1 MAAAHLYASRL
12 KLRLLS
18 VNESVKIPLCD
29 GPGLPRLPSGAA
41 SMLRSILAAS
51 TLRALLAWNASSAVP
66 VRFRCDGSALLGLWT
81 FDGKA
86 AAVRRA
92 GILETWWSPGCTC
105 WLSATP
111 LAGVED
117 VVVTGGP
124 STYFG
129 TAYRGFVGLGL
140 VRRRYPG
147 RRWYGILG
155 DDNYVHW
162 PSLFAGLRRLD
173 GRARAGAFPLPVAAG
188 EVGDEAGA
196 RRFFGGAGIFTNAE
210 MTDAL
215 APHLEGLAASVV
227 ARANA
232 SNFEKRSLLHDVLV
246 SSFLRETLELPAAV
260 ARTGPRSGPD
270 LLTHADFLY
279 SSEPAFYICA
289 RARLARTWLKHAP
302 AVFHKFRSR
311 RHLRRVHV
319 VATTGA
325 PSDEAR
331 AADAEGVMVRGRS
344 MEDVRCSFLT
354 VARALCAAWHDC
366 RRAPAKAAPPRAP
379 PAAAPAPAP
388 RPPRLEPE
396 PQRRKRLPGTP
407 GDGRPPPASRG
418 GQNPLVYGGR
428 RRKKLPF

>member
-1 MAAAHLYASRL
+1 
-12 KLRLLS
+12 
-18 VNESVKIPLCD
+18 
-29 GPGLPRLPSGAA
+29 
-41 SMLRSILAAS
+41 MLRSILAAS

-129 TAYRGFVGLGL
+129 TAYRGLVGLGL

-196 RRFFGGAGIFTNAE
+196 RRFFGGAGVFTNAE

-246 SSFLRETLELPAAV
+246 SSFLRETLQLPPAV

-302 AVFHKFRSR
+302 AIFHKFRSR

-331 AADAEGVMVRGRS
+331 AADAEGVMVLLRAGANLEARNQKADTPLRIAIF
-344 MEDVRCSFLT
+344 EGHREVALT
-354 VARALCAAWHDC
+354 LLRAGAAVTVLRAAWIKPKNKALHDYMVDLIHDGGWNARVERH
-366 RRAPAKAAPPRAP
+366 RRPLMSILSNLALPHDARVVVLSFWSPP
-379 PAAAPAPAP
+379 
-388 RPPRLEPE
+388 
-396 PQRRKRLPGTP
+396 
-407 GDGRPPPASRG
+407 
-418 GQNPLVYGGR
+418 GGR
-428 RRKKLPF
+428 